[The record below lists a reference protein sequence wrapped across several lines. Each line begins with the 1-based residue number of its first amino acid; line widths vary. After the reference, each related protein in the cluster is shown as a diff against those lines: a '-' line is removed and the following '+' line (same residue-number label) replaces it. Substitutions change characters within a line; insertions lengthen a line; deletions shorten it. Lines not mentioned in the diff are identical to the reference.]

1 MARMGRKEATALQIE
16 IETEEDWEQLKS
28 RKGLVLADVYS
39 EWCGPCI
46 AMVSTLRNVKMEI
59 GGDLITYAIVKN
71 NHIAD
76 LERFRGRSEPVWMF
90 LEDGKMVNLMFG
102 ANCPQLRKL
111 LVKEIKRVQNNEEP
125 EMSLDASTRTP
136 EEEAWWQEKEA
147 IRLAIE
153 EHKRAKEE
161 AERRE
166 KYEAFLA
173 QMMFELSEETALVFY
188 PWVFTDEEGRYRDKF
203 QSPPYVELVHTLFK
217 QNYDVSEELR
227 VYLTEEMIEKMF
239 VESDVEITPELIAGY
254 SLVSFEIVYDTQSIS
269 ESTWKQGE
277 LEKILYR
284 GCLNYF
290 LIFHSFNSLK
300 FLDYTLSGF
309 TDGRTIAMRLK
320 GRRPHADWPVPYPYE
335 CPKGTKRCPTRQIND
350 VEEYL
355 VHLITSTKPLIAEEV
370 PPPPSD
376 STFMERYVYVHEPD
390 TEEEEDFARIHPAIW
405 VPPQARSKVHVYTT
419 LFSNY
424 MELVHPY
431 EEPVPPPPYCAFKF
445 HFSKFDV
452 VRETYSMFP
461 DAIEYFGAF
470 EFDKPPIAR
479 RIASTP
485 EDFERKAKYQTGNEV
500 FVIIIRR
507 ISEDAFLSFAS
518 IGPYFVQEDDEKS
531 EAMIDEYFPEGAED
545 VILEEFDES
554 DEEEESYGEEEAE
567 EEEDEDEKDEEH
579 VDTWGTFT

>member
-28 RKGLVLADVYS
+28 RKGLILADVYS
-39 EWCGPCI
+39 EWSGPCI

-71 NHIAD
+71 NHIGD
-76 LERFRGRSEPVWMF
+76 LERFRNRSEPVWMF

-111 LVKEIKRVQNNEEP
+111 LIKEIKRVQNNEEP
-125 EMSLDASTRTP
+125 EMSLEASTRTP

-153 EHKRAKEE
+153 ERERAKEE

-217 QNYDVSEELR
+217 QNYDVLEELR

-239 VESDVEITPELIAGY
+239 VESDVEITPELI
-254 SLVSFEIVYDTQSIS
+254 T
-269 ESTWKQGE
+269 
-277 LEKILYR
+277 
-284 GCLNYF
+284 
-290 LIFHSFNSLK
+290 
-300 FLDYTLSGF
+300 GF

-320 GRRPHADWPVPYPYE
+320 GRRPHADWPVPYPFE

-355 VHLITSTKPLIAEEV
+355 VHLITSTNPLIAEDV

-390 TEEEEDFARIHPAIW
+390 DEEEEDFARIHPAIW

-452 VRETYSMFP
+452 VRDAYAMFP

-500 FVIIIRR
+500 FVVIIRR

-545 VILEEFDES
+545 VILEDFDES
-554 DEEEESYGEEEAE
+554 DEEEESYEEEEAE

-579 VDTWGTFT
+579 VDTWGTFV